1 MEENQETINMEIN
14 DTPAQEAQACEC
26 KENKC
31 KCKCGQTILMGIML
45 VALVVLYILHFTGN
59 KNNLTNPDA
68 TQAVVNEGGLRIA
81 YINTDTL
88 LSKYQY
94 AIDLEADL
102 KNYQASKENNYKQLM
117 EKLQSDYNNYLQTGA
132 DLSLSQQKAKEEDL
146 NNRMQKMQTLEGE
159 YALQIQQKTLTESE
173 KMTKAVYAFIKE
185 YNEANQKFD
194 LILSK
199 SFNSSPVL
207 YGNPGMDITQEIIDG
222 LNKEYAEIKKAE
234 K

>member
-1 MEENQETINMEIN
+1 
-14 DTPAQEAQACEC
+14 
-26 KENKC
+26 
-31 KCKCGQTILMGIML
+31 
-45 VALVVLYILHFTGN
+45 
-59 KNNLTNPDA
+59 
-68 TQAVVNEGGLRIA
+68 
-81 YINTDTL
+81 
-88 LSKYQY
+88 
-94 AIDLEADL
+94 
-102 KNYQASKENNYKQLM
+102 
-117 EKLQSDYNNYLQTGA
+117 
-132 DLSLSQQKAKEEDL
+132 
-146 NNRMQKMQTLEGE
+146 MQTLEGE

-194 LILSK
+194 IILSK